1 MKRIELNERLSGAK
15 SRTQTWHWFNE
26 STDESLAMLEANI
39 TNMTTEAFSQ
49 EYPFSKQAARDWL
62 GLSAKTTAK
71 VDFSAYSKPATPY
84 KKITITFTEGT
95 HESLKQATTYLTD
108 KYGYSTKY
116 CMDCIIRAG
125 IKAVEESKI

>member
-1 MKRIELNERLSGAK
+1 MKRIDLNERLSGAK

-26 STDESLAMLEANI
+26 STDESLAILEADI
-39 TNMTTEAFSQ
+39 TNMTNEEFSQ
-49 EYPFSKQAARDWL
+49 KYPLSRQAARDWL
-62 GLSAKTTAK
+62 GLSAKTTIK
-71 VDFSAYSKPATPY
+71 VDLGVYSKPDTAY
-84 KKITITFTEGT
+84 KKITLTFTEGT
-95 HESLKQATTYLTD
+95 YESLKQATTYLTD